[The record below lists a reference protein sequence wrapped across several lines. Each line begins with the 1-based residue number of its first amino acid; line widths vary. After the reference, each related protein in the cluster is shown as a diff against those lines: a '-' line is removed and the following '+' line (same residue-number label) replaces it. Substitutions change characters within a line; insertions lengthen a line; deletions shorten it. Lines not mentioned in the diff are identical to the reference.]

1 MAQFNFKPVF
11 ERIGQ
16 EFARGLQKRIPAQ
29 VGIDGQA
36 YSKPAESTL
45 KGRRGKV
52 GKTGKI
58 LKSSLSN
65 KRLWKT
71 GEFSKEAF
79 GYKASEVGVKVFARE
94 VSHTGGISNA
104 QILRYNSK
112 GQPQVNKNIAN
123 PPLVF
128 PSKPD
133 EVLLMHDELRLA
145 KELFARDAKKQMRE
159 MAAMNLKVQ
168 LNLG

>member
-1 MAQFNFKPVF
+1 MQFNFKPVF

-45 KGRRGKV
+45 KGRRGK
-52 GKTGKI
+52 TGKGGRA
-58 LKSSLSN
+58 LKSSGST
-65 KRLWKT
+65 KRLWVT

-79 GYKASEVGVKVFARE
+79 GYKASETGVQVFARE

-104 QILRYNSK
+104 QIVRYNSK
-112 GQPQVNKNIAN
+112 GQDKVNRNIAN

-128 PSKPD
+128 PTNPEEVMLMQD
-133 EVLLMHDELRLA
+133 EMRLA
-145 KELFARDAKKQMRE
+145 RELFAREAKKQMRE
-159 MAAMNLKVQ
+159 MAGLNLKVK
-168 LNLG
+168 LNVG